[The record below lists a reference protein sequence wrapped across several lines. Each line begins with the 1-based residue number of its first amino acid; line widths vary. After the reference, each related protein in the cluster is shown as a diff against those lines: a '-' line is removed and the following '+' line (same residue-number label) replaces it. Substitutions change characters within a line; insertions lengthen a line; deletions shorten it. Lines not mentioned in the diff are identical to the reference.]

1 MWIGKP
7 LPLARK
13 RLALVSQT
21 ATVVTV
27 IIAVALGAQL
37 TLPQLL
43 GGLIVFAGV
52 ALSSLRSTPSTVDAG
67 PMDASPRITSAKL

>member
-1 MWIGKP
+1 
-7 LPLARK
+7 
-13 RLALVSQT
+13 
-21 ATVVTV
+21 V